1 MNIAV
6 MQARPPF
13 VIFEERSEE
22 DRNET
27 IKAGHLVMKA
37 VDYAIIRQI
46 GSKDTVEKIASE
58 WLDDNDRL
66 AANGGLP
73 NDWAIGFRKRYDQWK
88 EGREAPPVGY
98 PLKDWASISKARAE
112 NYAQMGVFTVED
124 VAAMNEEAMQ
134 RAGMGSRADKDRAQA
149 FLDSR
154 LSHGNAEQL
163 AALRAEAADKDL
175 RIQQLEERLANLTSR
190 LDGVEEKR
198 GPGRPRKV
206 AEQ

>member
-1 MNIAV
+1 MNISV

-13 VIFEERSEE
+13 VIFEERSVE
-22 DRNET
+22 DRNAT
-27 IKAGHLVMKA
+27 IATGRLVMKS
-37 VDYAIIRQI
+37 VNYAIIRQV
-46 GSKDTVEKIASE
+46 GSKDTVEKIAE
-58 WLDDNDRL
+58 DWLGDNDRL
-66 AANGGLP
+66 ASNGAFP
-73 NDWAIGFRKRYDQWK
+73 NDWAVGFRKRYEQWK

-112 NYAQMGVFTVED
+112 NYAQIGVFTVED
-124 VAAMNEEAMQ
+124 VAGMNEEAMQ

-163 AALRAEAADKDL
+163 AALRAEAADKDA
-175 RIQQLEERLANLTSR
+175 RIKQLEEQLASISAR

-206 AEQ
+206 AAE

>member
-6 MQARPPF
+6 MQARPPY
-13 VIFEERSEE
+13 VIYEERSEE
-22 DRNET
+22 DRNAT
-27 IKAGHLVMKA
+27 IAAGRLVMKS

-46 GSKDTVEKIASE
+46 GSKDTVEKIATE

-66 AANGGLP
+66 AGSGGLP
-73 NDWAIGFRKRYDQWK
+73 NEWAIGFRKRYNQWK
-88 EGREAPPVGY
+88 EGREAPPEGF
-98 PLKDWASISKARAE
+98 PLKDWASITKARAE

-124 VAAMNEEAMQ
+124 VAGMNEESMQ

-154 LSHGNAEQL
+154 LSHGNSEQL
-163 AALRAEAADKDL
+163 AALRAEAADKDI
-175 RIQQLEERLANLTSR
+175 RIKQLEDQLANLVSR
-190 LDGVEEKR
+190 LDGFEEKR

-206 AEQ
+206 AEN